1 MPIFKMPA
9 SLRPYINGLTEVPIS
24 GTTVGEAVENLLAQF
39 PAMRPHLT
47 DREGNLRP
55 FVNLYL
61 AEQNIKDLQGLNT
74 PLESKDVLNLVPSIA
89 GG

>member
-1 MPIFKMPA
+1 MPILKMPA
-9 SLRPYINGLTEVPIS
+9 SLRPYLNGLTEIPIS
-24 GTTVGEAVENLLAQF
+24 GTNVGEAVESLLVQF

-55 FVNLYL
+55 FVNFYI
-61 AEQNIKDLQGLNT
+61 AEQNVRDLQGLNT